1 MSKIRVQ
8 NIPNSQKERPMC
20 QVSSVTCQV
29 SHSFFLLQSCG
40 ASRWRVCYQWGLP
53 RQVDKERRR
62 KQVHSLFY
70 LYKTETNI
78 ANFSAVFGLICNDLI
93 ECLGALLGSAELA
106 VRSGGRFL
114 VTNPTENQGR

>member
-1 MSKIRVQ
+1 MSGVKCHM
-8 NIPNSQKERPMC
+8 SG
-20 QVSSVTCQV
+20 VTF
-29 SHSFFLLQSCG
+29 FFLLQSCG

-53 RQVDKERRR
+53 RQVDKEKRR

-78 ANFSAVFGLICNDLI
+78 ANFPAAESLFIGLLCNDLI

-106 VRSGGRFL
+106 VRSGGRS
-114 VTNPTENQGR
+114 